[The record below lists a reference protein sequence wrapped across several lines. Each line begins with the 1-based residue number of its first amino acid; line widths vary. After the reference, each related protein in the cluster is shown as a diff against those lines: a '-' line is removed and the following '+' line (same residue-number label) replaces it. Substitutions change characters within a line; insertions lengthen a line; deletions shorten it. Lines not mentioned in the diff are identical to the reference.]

1 MGVQVEVQFK
11 VAHTLEQLREEFVRR
26 GHIPD
31 WKVMEGTESRPEL
44 FFEDRVVSWDLSSE
58 QDRYAWF
65 VFSLE
70 ATGELRR
77 RVVLHNVIQPGV
89 NMDHPDLGR
98 FLQFC
103 RECLVSSP
111 RSR

>member
-1 MGVQVEVQFK
+1 MDVQVEVQFK
-11 VAHTLEQLREEFVRR
+11 VAHTMAELREEFVKR
-26 GHIPD
+26 GHIPE
-31 WKVMEGTESRPEL
+31 WKVLEGTEDRPEL

-58 QDRYAWF
+58 EERQAWF

-77 RVVLHNVIQPGV
+77 RVVVHNVIPAGV
-89 NMDHPDLGR
+89 PIQQSELAH

-111 RSR
+111 SGR

>member
-1 MGVQVEVQFK
+1 MSVQVEVQFK
-11 VAHTLEQLREEFVRR
+11 VAHTLEQLREEFVNR

-44 FFEDRVVSWDLSSE
+44 FFEDRIVSWDLRE
-58 QDRYAWF
+58 KEDRYAWF

-77 RVVLHNVIQPGV
+77 RVVIHNVVQPGV
-89 NMDHPDLGR
+89 NLDHPDLGR

-111 RSR
+111 RQG

>member
-1 MGVQVEVQFK
+1 MDVQVEVQFK
-11 VAHTLEQLREEFVRR
+11 VAHTVDELREEFVKR

-31 WKVMEGTESRPEL
+31 WKVLEGTEDHPEL
-44 FFEDRVVSWDLSSE
+44 FFEDRLVSWDLSSE
-58 QDRYAWF
+58 PDRFAWF

-70 ATGELRR
+70 ASGELHR
-77 RVVLHNVIQPGV
+77 RVVIHNVIPVGV
-89 NMDHPDLGR
+89 KIDHSELKP

-111 RSR
+111 RNK

>member
-1 MGVQVEVQFK
+1 MDVQVEVQFK
-11 VAHTLEQLREEFVRR
+11 VAHTLPELKEEFVKR

-31 WKVMEGTESRPEL
+31 WKVLEGSEDHPEL
-44 FFEDRVVSWDLSSE
+44 FFEDRIVSWDLSTE
-58 QDRYAWF
+58 QDRYEWF

-77 RVVLHNVIQPGV
+77 RVVVHNVIPAGV
-89 NMDHPDLGR
+89 PIRQSELGQ

-111 RSR
+111 SGK

>member
-1 MGVQVEVQFK
+1 MSAQVEVQFK
-11 VAHTLEQLREEFVRR
+11 VAHTLEELREEFVRR
-26 GHIPD
+26 GHIPE

-44 FFEDRVVSWDLSSE
+44 FFEDRIISWDLDTVE
-58 QDRYAWF
+58 DRYAWF

-77 RVVLHNVIQPGV
+77 RVVIHNVIQPGV
-89 NMDHPDLGR
+89 KLDYPDLAR

-111 RSR
+111 GSR

>member
-1 MGVQVEVQFK
+1 MSVQVEVQFK

-44 FFEDRVVSWDLSSE
+44 FFEDRVVSWDLATE

-77 RVVLHNVIQPGV
+77 RIVLHNVIPPG
-89 NMDHPDLGR
+89 MKLDHPDLGR

-103 RECLVSSP
+103 RECLVSAP
-111 RSR
+111 GQR